1 MTVRLLFLT
10 LSTMINDDKL
20 LVFTL
25 DDHSYALPIFQVR
38 RAIRVV
44 EWTPVPQAPEMILGV
59 INLSGEIIPVFN
71 IRKRFGLPDREVQL
85 SDQLIIAQTV
95 RRAVA
100 LLVDQVESLREEEK
114 HKRIEIQKVIPDLQ
128 YIEGIVKLENG
139 LILIHNLESFLSLE
153 EEKALDQS
161 LENVSRED
169 NG

>member
-1 MTVRLLFLT
+1 MECLDEF
-10 LSTMINDDKL
+10 MINNSKL
-20 LVFTL
+20 VVFAL

-38 RAIRVV
+38 RVVRVA
-44 EWTPVPQAPEMILGV
+44 EWTPLPQAPEMVLGV

-71 IRKRFGLPDREVQL
+71 IRKRFGLPDREIDL
-85 SDQLIIAQTV
+85 SDQLIIAQTAK
-95 RRAVA
+95 RAVA
-100 LLVDQVESLREEEK
+100 LLVDNVETLIEEEK
-114 HKRIEIQKVIPDLQ
+114 HKRIEIQEVIPGLK

-161 LENVSRED
+161 LDNVSRED